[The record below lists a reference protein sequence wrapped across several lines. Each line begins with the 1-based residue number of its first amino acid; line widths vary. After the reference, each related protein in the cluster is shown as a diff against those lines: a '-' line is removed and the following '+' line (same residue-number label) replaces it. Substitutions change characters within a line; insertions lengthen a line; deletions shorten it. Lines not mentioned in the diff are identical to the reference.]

1 MNNIVVNPK
10 IKNRI
15 KLIINDA
22 RQDTKKDLGE
32 KIAKNLQQIHDSVKR
47 QIEDGVGSVIRQ
59 VLTTRW

>member
-22 RQDTKKDLGE
+22 CQDTKKDLGE

>member
-59 VLTTRW
+59 VLTTQW